1 MQWSM
6 AVELNSPLTSVS
18 LLPYKTKGTIRAPVP
33 LLDHMSYDVTG
44 PPTHGR
50 GSIETY
56 SAVKL
61 STLACEY
68 NVNMHVNFQDHS
80 TYLFSFIVGALIG
93 RGRGWP

>member
-50 GSIETY
+50 GSIENIFCSQTEHISLRIQCKY
-56 SAVKL
+56 ACKL
-61 STLACEY
+61 SG
-68 NVNMHVNFQDHS
+68 S
-80 TYLFSFIVGALIG
+80 
-93 RGRGWP
+93 